1 MHRRG
6 FFSAVLFA
14 LATVARGE
22 LPKDAVV
29 LEPDLVW
36 DPVSVESAAVSP
48 DGQLIAY
55 VSKGAIWS
63 CKVTSGPPTKF
74 ADLPDTITAFL
85 SMPEHQSAREK
96 FACVTPNA
104 GYTPIP
110 ERRAQILPLFG
121 LAWTPS
127 QDGVVYTLRT
137 WKADKSTLAAYRV
150 MHTSLAGVTTDIAI
164 IKRDLTTTP
173 DSFTSFRLTPNK
185 KHVVISYF
193 GIPLIWDT
201 ASNAPRATCFDY
213 MLSSSTSGRFLA
225 VEIDTRQLVVV
236 DENLHVSKRIDSVF
250 DQDRRCDL
258 FWSADERFAIGRNFR
273 NSKEEISD
281 NCTAFRVNLQT
292 GERRELKKGIL
303 RDRYLFTG
311 NGGEVVRLGV
321 TGTRP
326 LGYGDGTYGAYLEI
340 TPDGNGP
347 ERELVRFGNQPSL
360 TNDWHKQFYPPV
372 LASSDCSL
380 FLMALP
386 REDITIPGFQLHLI
400 NRSGKKWNLL
410 PEDTSQFI
418 SPCQPVA
425 FADKGRVIIG
435 RTATQLFSVP
445 VKSVQASK
453 EVTNE

>member
-1 MHRRG
+1 MYRRG

-14 LATVARGE
+14 LATIARGE

-29 LEPDLVW
+29 LDPDLVW

-63 CKVTSGPPTKF
+63 CKVAAGPPTKL
-74 ADLPDTITAFL
+74 ADLPESITAFL
-85 SMPEHQSAREK
+85 SMPEQKTAREK

-110 ERRAQILPLFG
+110 ERRGQIIPLYD

-127 QDGVVYTLRT
+127 QDGVVYTLRQ
-137 WKADKSTLAAYRV
+137 WKSDKSFLATYRI
-150 MHTSLAGVTTDIAI
+150 MHTTLAGVTTENAV
-164 IKRDLTTTP
+164 IKRDLSATP
-173 DSFTSFRLTPNK
+173 DSFTSFRVTPDK
-185 KHVVISYF
+185 KHVVISCF
-193 GIPLIWDT
+193 GIPLIWDIV
-201 ASNAPRATCFDY
+201 SNAPKATCYDY
-213 MLSSSTSGRFLA
+213 MLPSSSSCRFLA

-236 DENLHVSKRIDSVF
+236 DENLHVSKRIDVVF

-273 NSKEEISD
+273 NSKEELSD
-281 NCTAFRVNLQT
+281 NCTAFRVNLRT
-292 GERRELKKGIL
+292 GERRELKKGTV

-321 TGTRP
+321 PGTRP
-326 LGYGDGTYGAYLEI
+326 LGYGDGTYGAFVEV
-340 TPDGNGP
+340 TPDGTGP

-372 LASSDCSL
+372 LSNSDGSL

-400 NRSGKKWNLL
+400 DRSGKKWNLL

-418 SPCQPVA
+418 SPFQPVA
-425 FADKGRVIIG
+425 FADKDRVIIG